1 MAYAMGHSLP
11 PRCGSNVAL
20 AFTFAF
26 CVLPFDFV
34 CGSAAKRCRISTN
47 DRELYAVRACFGI
60 MLGIVPV
67 TIPMPS
73 ATPRL
78 TVRDALGNQR
88 EIEISRTPFT
98 LGRQSDNDLTLL
110 DSRISRRHAR
120 INKDDHG
127 YVLED
132 DGSRHGTFV
141 NGQRIAGPHRLLPGD
156 QIGLGVTDS

>member
-1 MAYAMGHSLP
+1 
-11 PRCGSNVAL
+11 
-20 AFTFAF
+20 
-26 CVLPFDFV
+26 
-34 CGSAAKRCRISTN
+34 
-47 DRELYAVRACFGI
+47 
-60 MLGIVPV
+60 
-67 TIPMPS
+67 MPS
-73 ATPRL
+73 AIPRL